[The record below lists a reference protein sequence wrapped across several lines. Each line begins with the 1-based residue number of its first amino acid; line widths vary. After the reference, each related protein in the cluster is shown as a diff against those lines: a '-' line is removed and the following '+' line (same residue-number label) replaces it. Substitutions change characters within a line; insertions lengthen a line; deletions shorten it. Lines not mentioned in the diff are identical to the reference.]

1 MAAAGRRWQRCSSCG
16 CRLMSASGQ
25 RPCCPSHG
33 RGHHLPGRSTSIRAL
48 WRTAWVQESACWA
61 VAVER
66 WARRA
71 PTTSRK
77 GLFQPFVRYLTHLDL
92 APAPSG
98 TSWGH
103 EPRSWTPRPDLSRPA
118 AACRR
123 PTAMPPRPQM
133 YGSSVRIDRE
143 ELPQHPHSVAS
154 TVGAPSCCGCWTR
167 DWRAPSLPQVGT
179 ITVLNCVMAG
189 APASASRTPL

>member
-1 MAAAGRRWQRCSSCG
+1 MCSLSNFGSFLVVMLSCLLGAACA
-16 CRLMSASGQ
+16 
-25 RPCCPSHG
+25 
-33 RGHHLPGRSTSIRAL
+33 
-48 WRTAWVQESACWA
+48 E
-61 VAVER
+61 
-66 WARRA
+66 
-71 PTTSRK
+71 
-77 GLFQPFVRYLTHLDL
+77 
-92 APAPSG
+92 APAVRSRWNLHTRSNGPLCGRFVQTTRGPTLPQIPSG
-98 TSWGH
+98 TRSGH
-103 EPRSWTPRPDLSRPA
+103 EPRSWTPRPDLSRPT

-123 PTAMPPRPQM
+123 PTAMRPRPQM

-143 ELPQHPHSVAS
+143 TCPEHPHSVAS